1 MSGSEL
7 LVRIAVTVVV
17 VVLLAGALMMSGYD
31 FDFRPISRYLGL
43 FVEGLQKTLMAT
55 VVAFVIGLVAGVFVA
70 LARLS
75 RHLVVR
81 HVGDLYVEVV
91 RGTPVIVQLTIAYF
105 GLAPILGIENKF
117 FVGAIALG
125 LFAAAYVG
133 EIFRAGIES
142 VDAGQFEAARSLGL
156 SRGQTLR
163 YVVFPQAVRRMIPPL
178 TSELIALTKES
189 SLLFYIGFAELMFSA
204 RQAGASTTRTFEAFL
219 VVALFYLCV
228 TIPLSLLSRRLERRL
243 GRSAPVGAHL

>member
-1 MSGSEL
+1 MPGKEL
-7 LVRIAVTVVV
+7 LVRGAVTSAVGA
-17 VVLLAGALMMSGYD
+17 LLAGALLLSGYD
-31 FDFRPISRYLGL
+31 FDFRPISGYLGL
-43 FVEGLQKTLMAT
+43 FFEGLQKTITAT
-55 VVAFVIGLVAGVFVA
+55 VVAFAIGLILGVFVA

-75 RHLVVR
+75 QHLVVR
-81 HVGDLYVEVV
+81 HLGDLYVEVI

-105 GLAPILGIENKF
+105 GLAPILGIQNKF
-117 FVGAIALG
+117 AVGVMALG
-125 LFAAAYVG
+125 MFAAAYVG

-156 SRGQTLR
+156 SRAQTLR
-163 YVVFPQAVRRMIPPL
+163 AVIFPQAVRRMIPPL

-219 VVALFYLCV
+219 VVALFYLSV
-228 TIPLSLLSRRLERRL
+228 TIPLSLLSRRLEHRL
-243 GRSAPVGAHL
+243 GRSAPLGAHL

>member
-1 MSGSEL
+1 MRGREL
-7 LVRIAVTVVV
+7 LVRGAVTVLVAA
-17 VVLLAGALMMSGYD
+17 LLAGALLLSGYD

-43 FVEGLQKTLMAT
+43 FVEGLQKTIAAT
-55 VVAFVIGLVAGVFVA
+55 IGAFAIGLVVGVFVA

-81 HVGDLYVEVV
+81 HVADLYVEVI

-105 GLAPILGIENKF
+105 GVAPILGLENKF
-117 FVGAIALG
+117 VVGVAALG
-125 LFAAAYVG
+125 LFAGAYVG

-142 VDAGQFEAARSLGL
+142 VEAGQFEAARSLGL
-156 SRGQTLR
+156 SRTQTLR
-163 YVVFPQAVRRMIPPL
+163 YVVFPQAFRRMIPPL

-228 TIPLSLLSRRLERRL
+228 TVPLSLLSRRLERRL
-243 GRSAPVGAHL
+243 GRSAPMGAHL